1 MLKKCVTVFGL
12 VILLTAIPAA
22 IVAQDAKTVLDSA
35 AKALGAENLR
45 TIQYSGAGS
54 NFAFGQS
61 VNPNA
66 PWPRFVVKSYSR
78 EIDFNAPASRVQLTR
93 TGGDARGGGGLP
105 LTTDQNQNQVI
116 APGAPWAQQVDIWL
130 LPQGFI
136 KKAMISNPTVKSQ
149 TVGGKKYNVVT
160 FTAENK
166 YSVNGYIN
174 DQNMV
179 EKVVT
184 SLPNDVLGDMPVE
197 ATYADY
203 KDFGGVKFPT
213 KIIQKQGGYP
223 VLDLAVSDV
232 KPNAT
237 VNIQP
242 PQNPAGPPAVTV
254 TTEKVAD
261 GVFYLMGGSHHS
273 IVVEFKDY
281 IAVIEGPQNE
291 ARSLAVIAETKKLI
305 PNKPI
310 KYLINTHHHFDH
322 SGGIRTFVDE
332 GATIITQQMNKPYYE
347 KTFAMA
353 RTLAPDKLAQSKKK
367 ANFETVADKKVLSDG
382 SRTLELHLIKSNVHN
397 DGILMAY
404 LPKEKILVEADL
416 YTPPAANAPPLTSN
430 PNLVSLVDNI
440 QRLRLDVDKILPL
453 HGPGVS
459 TRADLFKIVGR
470 ASSN

>member
-54 NFAFGQS
+54 NFAVGQS
-61 VNPNA
+61 LNPNA

-136 KKAMISNPTVKSQ
+136 KTAMIS
-149 TVGGKKYNVVT
+149 
-160 FTAENK
+160 
-166 YSVNGYIN
+166 
-174 DQNMV
+174 
-179 EKVVT
+179 
-184 SLPNDVLGDMPVE
+184 
-197 ATYADY
+197 
-203 KDFGGVKFPT
+203 
-213 KIIQKQGGYP
+213 
-223 VLDLAVSDV
+223 
-232 KPNAT
+232 NAT

-242 PQNPAGPPAVTV
+242 PQHPAGPPAVTV

-310 KYLINTHHHFDH
+310 KYLINTH
-322 SGGIRTFVDE
+322 
-332 GATIITQQMNKPYYE
+332 
-347 KTFAMA
+347 
-353 RTLAPDKLAQSKKK
+353 
-367 ANFETVADKKVLSDG
+367 
-382 SRTLELHLIKSNVHN
+382 
-397 DGILMAY
+397 
-404 LPKEKILVEADL
+404 
-416 YTPPAANAPPLTSN
+416 
-430 PNLVSLVDNI
+430 
-440 QRLRLDVDKILPL
+440 
-453 HGPGVS
+453 
-459 TRADLFKIVGR
+459 
-470 ASSN
+470 